1 MMTCSIDIAIL
12 TVPYSMTLNDAKPR
26 FSDFKVTSLFNDEYL
41 RSGIKTIYNTELL
54 IRTYAVLKNVI

>member
-1 MMTCSIDIAIL
+1 
-12 TVPYSMTLNDAKPR
+12 MTLNDAKPR